1 MFKIFITG
9 VLLGIVGAA
18 AALYFLPVV
27 DQHRESSIISVTPN
41 GGNSETFHIN
51 VPMDRIMVGAPAM
64 KNPLPAGLEW
74 PQDELLGNLRTELFK
89 VRDAREAVIG
99 VASRVAAEDPGQGDI
114 VEWVLH
120 FPARG
125 SMYVT
130 MQSEPAQGGFRV
142 GLLRAGSDEFEELSG
157 RVVERWVA
165 DSSAVDN
172 PATGRIELVSSF
184 VGPEEELPDEEE
196 LL

>member
-1 MFKIFITG
+1 MFKTFIGG
-9 VLLGIVGAA
+9 VLLGIAGAA

-51 VPMDRIMVGAPAM
+51 VPMDRIMIGAPAM

-74 PQDELLGNLRTELFK
+74 PEDELLGNLRTELFK

-99 VASRVAAEDPGQGDI
+99 VASRVAATDAGQGDI

-130 MQSEPAQGGFRV
+130 MQSEPVEGGYRV
-142 GLLRAGSDEFEELSG
+142 GTLRTGSDEFEELSG

-165 DSSAVDN
+165 DSSGADN

-184 VGPEEELPDEEE
+184 VGPEEELPDEEQ

>member
-1 MFKIFITG
+1 M
-9 VLLGIVGAA
+9 
-18 AALYFLPVV
+18 PVV
-27 DQHRESSIISVTPN
+27 DQHREASIVSVTPN

-51 VPMDRIMVGAPAM
+51 VPMDRIMVGAASL

-74 PQDELLGNLRTELFK
+74 PDEELLGDSRTELFK

-99 VASRVAAEDPGQGDI
+99 VASRIAAKDEARGDI

-125 SMYVT
+125 SIYLT
-130 MQSEPAQGGFRV
+130 MQSEPVDGGYRV
-142 GLLRAGSDEFEELSG
+142 GNLRTGSAEFEEMSG
-157 RVVERWVA
+157 RVLERWVP
-165 DSSAVDN
+165 DRSVTDN
-172 PATGRIELVSSF
+172 PATGRIELVSNF
-184 VGPEEELPDEEE
+184 VGPEEALPDEEE

>member
-1 MFKIFITG
+1 MLKTFITG
-9 VLLGIVGAA
+9 VLLGIAGAA

-27 DQHRESSIISVTPN
+27 DQHRESSIIAVTPN

-64 KNPLPAGLEW
+64 ESPLPAGLEW
-74 PQDELLGNLRTELFK
+74 PEDELLAELRTELFK

-99 VASRVAAEDPGQGDI
+99 VASRVAAKDAGQGDI

-130 MQSEPAQGGFRV
+130 MQSEPVPAGYRV
-142 GLLRAGSDEFEELSG
+142 GSLRAGSDEFEELSG

-165 DSSAVDN
+165 DGSAEDS
-172 PATGRIELVSSF
+172 PTTGRIELVSSF